1 MPLEDYLTPGEQIR
15 FQSSGGV
22 RFGKNRYHVV
32 ITDRRILLYARRG
45 FMAVNDEVVTQKT
58 DDLHGIRYSE
68 EGFIGKRGII
78 HIEGKTKM
86 DLWGPATEI
95 KTIYQQM
102 MAFM

>member
-15 FQSSGGV
+15 FQSRGGV
-22 RFGKNRYHVV
+22 HFGKSRYHVI

-45 FMAVNDEVVTQKT
+45 LWAQNDEVVTQKT
-58 DDLHGIRYSE
+58 DDLHGVKYSE
-68 EGFIGKRGII
+68 QGIIEKRGII
-78 HIEGKTKM
+78 TLEGKTRM
-86 DLWGPATEI
+86 DLWGPAIEI

>member
-22 RFGKNRYHVV
+22 RFGKSRYHVV

-45 FMAVNDEVVTQKT
+45 FMAQNDEVVTQKT

-68 EGFIGKRGII
+68 QGIIEKRGII

-95 KTIYQQM
+95 KTIYKQM